1 MKRLI
6 ATSIALLALCGC
18 TPNSKTP
25 DQIRQDATNATA
37 TASQDVKAVAQ
48 GVSDGLKS
56 TKTIH
61 INSASQDDL
70 QTLPG
75 IDATSANRIING
87 RPYNATSDL
96 VDRHILSKP
105 EYDRLSGHID
115 AQ

>member
-6 ATSIALLALCGC
+6 VTSIALLALCGC

-25 DQIRQDATNATA
+25 DQIRSDAANATA

-61 INSASQDDL
+61 INSASESDL
-70 QTLPG
+70 ETLPG
-75 IDATSANRIING
+75 VDATSATRIING
-87 RPYNATSDL
+87 RPYNATNDL
-96 VDRHILSKP
+96 VDRHIVSQA
-105 EYDRLSGHID
+105 EYDRLAGHID